1 VPLLARLAFD
11 GGPTL
16 IGALFTAGTAGC
28 LAGTLAFAARG
39 APTPQTMTRT
49 TLAMSVALLATALA
63 PHELLAL
70 PGLVGL
76 GFTWSYLLSGVIA
89 TLQTAEPRLMG
100 RVMSLFAVVLL
111 GGMTIGG
118 PLTTAVTAIAGPR
131 APFAFGAIAA
141 LIAAAVLSSGRD
153 DPPPGHG

>member
-1 VPLLARLAFD
+1 LLARVAFD

-16 IGALFTAGTAGC
+16 IGVLFTAGTAGC

-39 APTPQTMTRT
+39 APTPQTLRRAA
-49 TLAMSVALLATALA
+49 LAMSVALLGTSLA

-70 PGLVGL
+70 PGLAGL
-76 GFTWSYLLSGVIA
+76 GFTWSYLLSAVIA

-111 GGMTIGG
+111 GGMTLGG

-131 APFAFGAIAA
+131 APFALGAVAA
-141 LIAAAVLSSGRD
+141 LVAAAVSSGQNGPQPR
-153 DPPPGHG
+153 PG